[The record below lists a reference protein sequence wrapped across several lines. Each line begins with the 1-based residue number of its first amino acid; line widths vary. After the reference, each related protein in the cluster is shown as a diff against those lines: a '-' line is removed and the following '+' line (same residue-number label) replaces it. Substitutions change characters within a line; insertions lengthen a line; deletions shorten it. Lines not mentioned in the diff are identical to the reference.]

1 MSELSDNI
9 NHLAYQIDNSI
20 DCEVLSTIVKQH
32 LDGVL
37 GLIQNSIETQYDL
50 LGAFQP
56 LLKLPSANPSKI
68 VSYLK
73 KLVIKTI
80 IPQIQAAI
88 KIALDVIEL
97 ASALTDLISS
107 ITNAGIKLAKCVTQ
121 ITVDSLLTIT
131 TFISDTISDALNRAF
146 TQIDS
151 LQASLSETIGFPLDA
166 IIDTSSIDNFKNTAL
181 SSFDQINNQVNSFA
195 EEELGSI
202 DVFEGNITIPG
213 GGTITMSGGGVNI
226 VEQPT
231 ALHDETIT
239 LPGGGSISMVKG
251 AVANVTAAAE
261 GFTGNVEVSNTVT
274 FEVTGGII
282 TGVANT
288 A

>member
-213 GGTITMSGGGVNI
+213 GGVNI